1 VLAYAAGAKDEKQSV
16 DEKIATALRAA
27 KIGLVVLSRTEIN
40 TKRKIIIIR
49 E

>member
-1 VLAYAAGAKDEKQSV
+1 VFAYAAGAKDEKQSV

-27 KIGLVVLSRTEIN
+27 KIGLVALSRTEIN

>member
-16 DEKIATALRAA
+16 DEKIATALQQLRLDWWLFPVQ
-27 KIGLVVLSRTEIN
+27 KFN
-40 TKRKIIIIR
+40 TKRKIIIIK